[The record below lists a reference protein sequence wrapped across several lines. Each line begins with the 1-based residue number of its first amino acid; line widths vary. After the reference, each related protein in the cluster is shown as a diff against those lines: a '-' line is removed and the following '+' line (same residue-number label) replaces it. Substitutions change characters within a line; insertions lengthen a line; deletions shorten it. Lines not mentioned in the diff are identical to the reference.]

1 MRAFITGYRRRPA
14 RVKRAIRPSSEGAF
28 SGSFALS
35 AARSSSRA
43 VTSTSSH
50 AVTSGTS
57 RRERESWSAITL
69 RTPEIGVRAT
79 TARPV
84 RPSTA
89 PGCAAA
95 SAAGAAAADDGAGVG
110 AACGVE
116 PSAAASTSA
125 RVIRPSGP
133 VPVSAATST
142 PFSRASLRTI
152 GEVTRGAPAPAVGAG
167 VGRAAPRPR
176 LDGRLREVAL
186 WPEVP

>member
-95 SAAGAAAADDGAGVG
+95 SAAGTAATDGAWAG
-110 AACGVE
+110 AACGAE

-152 GEVTRGAPAPAVGAG
+152 GEVTRGAPASAVGAG

>member
-1 MRAFITGYRRRPA
+1 M
-14 RVKRAIRPSSEGAF
+14 
-28 SGSFALS
+28 
-35 AARSSSRA
+35 
-43 VTSTSSH
+43 
-50 AVTSGTS
+50 
-57 RRERESWSAITL
+57 
-69 RTPEIGVRAT
+69 RAT

-89 PGCAAA
+89 PACAAA
-95 SAAGAAAADDGAGVG
+95 AADGAGVG
-110 AACGVE
+110 AVCGVE

-152 GEVTRGAPAPAVGAG
+152 GEVTRGAPASAVGAG